1 MTTPNKPTI
10 IPAKT
15 YKVKILEVNHE
26 TPNVRSF
33 RFSYPHEFKY
43 LAGQFIML
51 NLSVM
56 QNEIPKIIKRSYSL
70 SSSPAQE
77 QYLGTIVKLMGI
89 GTQKLFEHMKGDELE
104 IIGPYGMF
112 TFQEEISNMLHGRK
126 LNHIVLL
133 AAGSGITA
141 PLSIARYILD
151 SSLALKVSFIF
162 SNKTS
167 HDIIARKELERMAA
181 EHDNFSL
188 YLTVTRPEEDSDW
201 HGLTGRVDEKL
212 IKAAVHNIS
221 DGLFYLCGPAEFVDH
236 CAKLLSSLGADAKQI
251 KTEKYE

>member
-1 MTTPNKPTI
+1 MTLPKILTP

-15 YKVKILEVNHE
+15 HKVKLLEVKQE
-26 TPNVRSF
+26 THNVRSF
-33 RFSYPHEFKY
+33 KFSYPDGFQY

-51 NLSVM
+51 NLSIM

-70 SSSPAQE
+70 SSSPTQE

-112 TFQEEISNMLHGRK
+112 TFQEGLSNMLHGRK
-126 LNHIVLL
+126 LSNIVLL

-151 SSLALKVSFIF
+151 SNLPLKITFIF

-167 HDIIARKELERMAA
+167 HDIIARQELEKMAV

-188 YLTVTRPEEDSDW
+188 FLTVTRPEEDHGW
-201 HGLTGRVDEKL
+201 HGLTGRIDEKL
-212 IKAAVHNIS
+212 LKVAVHDIS
-221 DGLFYLCGPAEFVDH
+221 DALFYLCGPAEFVDY
-236 CAKLLSSLGADAKQI
+236 CVKLLSSLGADAKQI

>member
-1 MTTPNKPTI
+1 MTAPNKPI
-10 IPAKT
+10 LIPAKT
-15 YKVKILEVNHE
+15 HKVKLIEVKLE

-33 RFSYPHEFKY
+33 KLSYPHGFQY
-43 LAGQFIML
+43 YPGQFVMINL
-51 NLSVM
+51 NVM
-56 QNEIPKIIKRSYSL
+56 QDGIPKLIKRSYSL
-70 SSSPAQE
+70 SSAPTQE
-77 QYLGTIVKLMGI
+77 KHIETIVKLMGT
-89 GTQKLFEHMKGDELE
+89 GSKRLFEHMKGDELE
-104 IIGPYGMF
+104 ITGPYGMF
-112 TFQEEISNMLHGRK
+112 TFQEDISNEVHGRK

-151 SSLALKVSFIF
+151 SNLALKVSFIF

-167 HDIIARKELERMAA
+167 HDIIARKELEKLAA

-188 YLTVTRPEEDSDW
+188 FLTITRPEEDPQW

-212 IKAAVHNIS
+212 IKAAANDIS
-221 DGLFYLCGPAEFVDH
+221 DALFYLCGPAEFVDH

>member
-1 MTTPNKPTI
+1 MTAPNKPTI
-10 IPAKT
+10 IPVKT
-15 YKVKILEVNHE
+15 HKVKLLEVNQE
-26 TPNVRSF
+26 TTNVRSF
-33 RFSYPHEFKY
+33 RFSYPHGFDYKP
-43 LAGQFIML
+43 GQFIMI
-51 NLSVM
+51 NLDVIQDGIS
-56 QNEIPKIIKRSYSL
+56 KFIKRSYSL
-70 SSSPAQE
+70 SSAPMQE
-77 QYLGTIVKLMGI
+77 KHIETIVKLMGA
-89 GTQKLFEHMKGDELE
+89 GSKRLFEHMKGDELE
-104 IIGPYGMF
+104 IAGPYGMF
-112 TFQEEISNMLHGRK
+112 TFQEEVSNEVHGRK

-167 HDIIARKELERMAA
+167 HDIIARKELEKMTA

-188 YLTVTRPEEDSDW
+188 YLTVTRPEEDPDW

-212 IKAAVHNIS
+212 IKAAVHDVS
-221 DGLFYLCGPAEFVDH
+221 DALFYLCGPAEFVDH
-236 CAKLLSSLGADAKQI
+236 CAKLLSSLGVDTKQI